1 METPVTTESVS
12 TASTT
17 PHTAMLHSNSS
28 TLLSNNSSVCTSPTN
43 LISKYLVQYILTVIE
58 KKKAAETRVTGS
70 RVLTS
75 AEGIAMLRENEEKKQ
90 KEKEEKEKR
99 KQERLKKKEKD
110 DLARKKAEE
119 KAKKVA
125 EKGKA
130 PSRQK

>member
-28 TLLSNNSSVCTSPTN
+28 TPLSNNSTNSSVHTSPTN
-43 LISKYLVQYILTVIE
+43 SISKYLVQYVPAVVE

-75 AEGIAMLRENEEKKQ
+75 AEGLAMLREKEEKKQ
-90 KEKEEKEKR
+90 KR
-99 KQERLKKKEKD
+99 RRKKKK
-110 DLARKKAEE
+110 
-119 KAKKVA
+119 
-125 EKGKA
+125 
-130 PSRQK
+130 